1 MKLKAFLLL
10 LVLLFGRANAADT
23 LLRYKEASKVSTK
36 ETDYVNTYVPTYTY
50 EGDEV
55 PLEGLQCPIPHEDR
69 VRNHTGIQ
77 CVYSSIEALG
87 RWAEEPK
94 LMDPPLTSRSDCKGY
109 SGPKQAGSILD
120 GLKIRYE
127 QTYGDKEK
135 GLRLIRKAMREGRGC
150 LWDVPGHAMI
160 LIHYDEQQDKVCWV
174 DNSDSSLKV
183 QQTTVERFNKR
194 WQSWVL
200 VIYADNDIITEK
212 IYKYNFPILDH
223 SQNIKEFP
231 RGFIPF
237 PQQIAF

>member
-1 MKLKAFLLL
+1 MRMYFVLFLLFL
-10 LVLLFGRANAADT
+10 NLPIQARTEESLV
-23 LLRYKEASKVSTK
+23 RYKEATK
-36 ETDYVNTYVPTYTY
+36 KLTTDSDHVNTYVPTYTY
-50 EGDEV
+50 EGYEV
-55 PLEGLQCPIPHEDR
+55 PLEELQCPIPHQDR
-69 VRNHTGIQ
+69 VKNYTGIQ

-94 LMDPPLTSRSDCKGY
+94 LTNPPLTSRSDCKSY

-120 GLKIRYE
+120 KLKVKYE

-135 GLRLIRKAMREGRGC
+135 GIKLIKKAMREGRGC

-183 QQTTVERFNKR
+183 QQTTVDKFNKR

-200 VIYADNDIITEK
+200 VIYADRDIIPEK
-212 IYKYNFPILDH
+212 LYKYNFPIIDVLDP
-223 SQNIKEFP
+223 NKKFP
-231 RGFIPF
+231 KGFVPF
-237 PQQIAF
+237 PQIAF